1 MDLTEEHPPH
11 TTIRQENLE
20 QELSVSYVPCQVES
34 GGAFSLQVLEFKTCL
49 LEAVEELQIRRDA
62 EIRFGQQ
69 INKLVLEKQELEWQK
84 EALQHQLETMI
95 KQHTEALANFKKQ
108 GIHQLITQS
117 KDNAINGLKEELKAL
132 QVLLTQGQLNMHT
145 RCAL

>member
-1 MDLTEEHPPH
+1 NCSNWETL
-11 TTIRQENLE
+11 
-20 QELSVSYVPCQVES
+20 QVES

-108 GIHQLITQS
+108 VGLNFVYLNQTYLLHFE
-117 KDNAINGLKEELKAL
+117 NGE
-132 QVLLTQGQLNMHT
+132 
-145 RCAL
+145 